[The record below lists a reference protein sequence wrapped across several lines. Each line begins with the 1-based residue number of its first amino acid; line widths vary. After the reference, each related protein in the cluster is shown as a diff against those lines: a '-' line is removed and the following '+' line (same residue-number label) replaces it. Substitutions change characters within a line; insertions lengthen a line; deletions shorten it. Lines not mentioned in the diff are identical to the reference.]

1 MCVVC
6 SNGRTE
12 TKNGPRVQN
21 TYKLTTLLHCMYPEP
36 AKVFRNISS
45 QVNIEMSVES
55 FIIKH

>member
-12 TKNGPRVQN
+12 TKNGSRVQN
-21 TYKLTTLLHCMYPEP
+21 TYKLTTLLHYPEP